1 MTKSKVSPAAE
12 AAWREYKARVDDR
25 LPEALSPEIEKAVRL
40 GFIAG
45 YQSRWAQEVR
55 ERGE

>member
-1 MTKSKVSPAAE
+1 MAKSRISPAAE
-12 AAWREYKARVDDR
+12 AAWREYQGRMNDR
-25 LPEALSPEIEKAVRL
+25 LKEPLTPEIEKAVRL

-45 YQSRWAQEVR
+45 YTNKWAEEVQ